1 MTKFQIRILLHNGST
16 SYFHTEVITAKRFN
30 IYRGY
35 YEFLTEDDKMAY
47 YPVDN
52 VIVNEI

>member
-1 MTKFQIRILLHNGST
+1 MTKFQIRILLRDGST
-16 SYFHTEVITAKRFN
+16 AGWHTEIITAKRFN

-52 VIVNEI
+52 VIVNQI